1 MYVGTVKVGDREYV
15 RIVESVRVEGKP
27 RPRVIASLGNLEA
40 IRRSIPTIIRGL
52 HRVLG
57 EEAPLLEPE
66 LENLDHAEFG
76 VGLLTNALW
85 QELGL
90 GELLRRRFRSRTE
103 SSSTEIL
110 IRTMV
115 ANRLSQPCSKLGIAR
130 WLEDVS
136 LGPEADGFLAKHRAN
151 PVVLADRFYE
161 AMDSL
166 LRHRGAVERHLFEK
180 LKDLFHLE
188 VDAVFYD
195 LTSTYFE
202 GTLAEL
208 GWFGYSRD
216 EKPGNLQVVVGLVLV
231 DGLPISHHVFKGYR
245 RDSTCLASALESI
258 GRRFRI
264 RRVVLVGDRGLLT
277 EENVALL
284 REKGHEYILA
294 CRKRQD
300 HSTRRALR
308 VRPPVPVWTPVER
321 ARREEPPE
329 PVVWSLR
336 SPEGERLVGHTNPV
350 AALRDRERRED
361 ILKAFREELRELQFR
376 LRKNARLG
384 RDGRVAQVA
393 ELLARRKGLGK
404 RYFTCEIDASG
415 QLLYRVK
422 QRVLDYEP
430 RLDGTTVLRTNNE
443 ALSDEEVVARYK
455 ELAQVERAFR
465 DLKSFI
471 DLRPLYHH
479 AARRIASHVFICV
492 LALLLERMIERRL
505 KEAGFEG
512 WTAQEAL
519 RVLKRIRLLRDRL
532 NGVEIERLA
541 GLGAEQRRILRAL
554 GIKEPAPLL
563 GARRAQ
569 RPGAA

>member
-1 MYVGTVKVGDREYV
+1 VYVGTVKVGDRHYV
-15 RIVESVRVEGKP
+15 RIVESVRVGGKP
-27 RPRVIASLGNLEA
+27 RPRVVANLGNLEGL
-40 IRRSIPTIIRGL
+40 RRSIPTIIRGL

-57 EEAPLLEPE
+57 EEAPLLEPD

-76 VGLLTNALW
+76 VGLVANALW

-90 GELLRRRFRSRTE
+90 SGLLRRLFRSRRP

-115 ANRLSQPCSKLGIAR
+115 ANRLSEPCSKLGIAR

-136 LGPEADGFLAKHRAN
+136 LGPEADGFFAKHRGNAEA
-151 PVVLADRFYE
+151 LADRFYK

-166 LRHRGAVERHLFEK
+166 LRHRGAVERHLFER

-216 EKPGNLQVVVGLVLV
+216 ERPGNLQVVVGLVMV
-231 DGLPISHHVFKGYR
+231 DGFPVSHQVFKGYR
-245 RDSTCLASALESI
+245 RDSTCLETAIESI
-258 GRRFRI
+258 ERRFRI
-264 RRVVLVGDRGLLT
+264 RRVILVGDRGLLT
-277 EENVALL
+277 EKNVELL
-284 REKGHEYILA
+284 RKKGHEYILA
-294 CRKRQD
+294 CRRRQD

-308 VRPPVPVWTPVER
+308 VRPAVAVWTPVER
-321 ARREEPPE
+321 ARGEEPPE

-336 SPEGERLVGHTNPV
+336 SPEGERLIGHANPV

-361 ILKAFREELRELQFR
+361 ILAVFREELRELQSILRRSGR
-376 LRKNARLG
+376 LE
-384 RDGRVAQVA
+384 RDRRVGAVA

-404 RYFTCEIDASG
+404 RYFTGEIDASG
-415 QLLYRVK
+415 QLLYRAK
-422 QRVLDYEP
+422 QRVLAYEVL
-430 RLDGTTVLRTNNE
+430 LDGTTILRTNDE
-443 ALSDEEVVARYK
+443 ELSDEEVVARYK
-455 ELAQVERAFR
+455 ELARVERAFR
-465 DLKSFI
+465 DLKSFV
-471 DLRPLYHH
+471 DLRPVHH
-479 AARRIASHVFICV
+479 RAARRIAAHVFICV
-492 LALLLERMIERRL
+492 LSLLLERVIDRRL
-505 KEAGFEG
+505 AEAKVEG
-512 WTAQEAL
+512 QTAQEAL
-519 RVLKRIRLLRDRL
+519 RLMKRIRLLRDRV

-541 GLGAEQRRILRAL
+541 GLGAEQRRMLRAL

-563 GARRAQ
+563 AARRAE
-569 RPGAA
+569 GI